1 MHSMINIKDN
11 LYFEMNK
18 KELYKALVKVI
29 QGSGA
34 EMQLAWNELMESN
47 KQEGKSSAGDKH
59 ETAAAQVHLELEN
72 MGKQM
77 QEHNRKCEELER
89 FNPTKLVSNNQVR
102 SGSLVETSEG
112 WFYIITSFGKLTLP
126 SGDCFIISAASPI
139 GQALHGKRVGEAFSW
154 NLQEGK
160 IFSVF

>member
-1 MHSMINIKDN
+1 MVIYSK
-11 LYFEMNK
+11 MNK
-18 KELYKALVKVI
+18 KEVYEALVKVI
-29 QGSGA
+29 QERGA

-59 ETAAAQVHLELEN
+59 ETAAAQVHLELEK

-89 FNPTKLVSNNQVR
+89 FNPSKLESNTHVR
-102 SGSLVETSEG
+102 SGSLVETSEC
-112 WFYIITSFGKLTLP
+112 WFYIITSLGKLTTE
-126 SGDCFIISAASPI
+126 SGDCFVVSASSPI
-139 GQALHGKRVGEAFSW
+139 GAALLGKQEGEVFQW

-160 IFSVF
+160 ILSIF

>member
-1 MHSMINIKDN
+1 MIIK
-11 LYFEMNK
+11 MNK
-18 KELYKALVKVI
+18 KEVYEALVKVI
-29 QGSGA
+29 QERGA

-59 ETAAAQVHLELEN
+59 ETAAAQVHLELEK
-72 MGKQM
+72 MGKQI

-89 FNPTKLVSNNQVR
+89 FNPSKLESNNHVR
-102 SGSLVETSEG
+102 GGSLVETSEG
-112 WFYIITSFGKLTLP
+112 WFYIITSFGKLTTE

-139 GQALHGKRVGEAFSW
+139 GQALFGKKVGEAFRW

-160 IFSVF
+160 ILSVL

>member
-1 MHSMINIKDN
+1 VIEK
-11 LYFEMNK
+11 MNK
-18 KELYKALVKVI
+18 KEVYEALVKLI
-29 QGSGA
+29 QERGA

-59 ETAAAQVHLELEN
+59 ETAAAQVHLELEK

-89 FNPTKLVSNNQVR
+89 FNPSKVESNLQIR
-102 SGSLVETSEG
+102 SGSLVETSAG
-112 WFYIITSFGKLTLP
+112 WFYIITSLGKLTLET
-126 SGDCFIISAASPI
+126 GDFYIISAASPI
-139 GQALHGKRVGEAFSW
+139 GSALLGKQTGEVFHW

-160 IFSVF
+160 ILSVF

>member
-1 MHSMINIKDN
+1 MVIYSK
-11 LYFEMNK
+11 MNK
-18 KELYKALVKVI
+18 KEVYEALVKVI
-29 QGSGA
+29 QERGA

-59 ETAAAQVHLELEN
+59 ETAAAQVHLELEK

-89 FNPTKLVSNNQVR
+89 FNPSKLESSNIVR
-102 SGSLVETSEG
+102 SGSLVETSAG
-112 WFYIITSFGKLTLP
+112 WFYIITSFGKLTTT

-139 GQALHGKRVGEAFSW
+139 GAALLGKQAGEVFHW
-154 NLQEGK
+154 NLQKGK
-160 IFSVF
+160 IVSVY